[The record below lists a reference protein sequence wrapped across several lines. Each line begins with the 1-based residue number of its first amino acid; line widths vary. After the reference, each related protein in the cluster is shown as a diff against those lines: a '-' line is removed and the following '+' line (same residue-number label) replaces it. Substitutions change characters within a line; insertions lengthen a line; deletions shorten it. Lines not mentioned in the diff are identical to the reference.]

1 MGEWMNECMSASITY
16 LILKTVLQAS
26 STEDGKNP
34 DDLLN
39 LLKQM

>member
-1 MGEWMNECMSASITY
+1 MNEHMSVSITY

-26 STEDGKNP
+26 RTEEEGKNP
-34 DDLLN
+34 HNLLN